1 MLLTSGEVEDVVES
15 LTRGNVTEVKVV
27 LASVVLALAS
37 YQLVL
42 IAVGYGKVRL
52 PFLAARPAA
61 LAHRAA
67 GDAIV
72 VIVAVVAVMCL
83 SYFGFEDDEALHA
96 VAGTALLATLAF
108 KVAVIRRWH
117 ALGRFLPLL
126 GISVFVLLALT
137 WLTSAGNFLA
147 DQ

>member
-1 MLLTSGEVEDVVES
+1 VEDLVES

-27 LASVVLALAS
+27 LASVVLALAC
-37 YQLVL
+37 YQLAL

-52 PFLAARPAA
+52 PFLEARPAA

-72 VIVAVVAVMCL
+72 VIVAVVALMCL
-83 SYFGFEDDEALHA
+83 SYYGFEDDKALHG
-96 VAGTALLATLAF
+96 VAGTALLAVLAL
-108 KVAVIRRWH
+108 KIAVIRRWH

-126 GISVFVLLALT
+126 GISVFALLALT
-137 WLTSAGNFLA
+137 WLTSAGAFLGNV
-147 DQ
+147 